1 MQMGDRRPG
10 RHTTGVGETLYRLP
24 TVLRMQSS
32 RSTTGHR
39 SVRILPGELA
49 ARGQHGEG
57 RALPCVHNLSGGLF
71 GGQPDV
77 EPDNP
82 GTEDF
87 VACALGGKHRGCNT
101 SSRHRRPDACKGAR
115 TEFDSPSSR
124 LDGGRTDVLAY
135 GRRPVQRARRI
146 RVKGMYSRTS
156 GQAQACLRRT
166 CRRV

>member
-1 MQMGDRRPG
+1 MGDRRPG
-10 RHTTGVGETLYRLP
+10 RHTTEVGETLYRLS
-24 TVLRMQSS
+24 TVLQSS
-32 RSTTGHR
+32 RNTGHR
-39 SVRILPGELA
+39 SMRILPGELA
-49 ARGQHGEG
+49 ARGQYGDG
-57 RALPCVHNLSGGLF
+57 RALPRVHNLSGGLF
-71 GGQPDV
+71 GSQPDT

-87 VACALGGKHRGCNT
+87 VACVQGGKHRWCNT

-115 TEFDSPSSR
+115 TEFDSPSR

-146 RVKGMYSRTS
+146 RVKDTYSRTS
-156 GQAQACLRRT
+156 GQAQACLRLM